1 MQKISIET
9 CHKKKKKAKR
19 EYGRIYI
26 YLYNIKMSKKT
37 LKFNNIEINNKEFH
51 ASKKPIA
58 LNLTDIEKL
67 IVSDKFK

>member
-58 LNLTDIEKL
+58 F
-67 IVSDKFK
+67 KFNWHRKINSIWQI